1 MKAARR
7 KKGAGARRSGA
18 RWWREIEGLAGLVS
32 LAGLE
37 SLAGMPGGEVL
48 TGFRRR
54 RWQRCAGRSEQ
65 ARYVRA
71 LEKVARCYLAV
82 AAACREF
89 DVLQARSSGGPS
101 AWARP
106 QGEAALERA
115 KEAATM
121 AAMLREGLGE

>member
-1 MKAARR
+1 MKSKHG
-7 KKGAGARRSGA
+7 KKGAAARRSGA
-18 RWWREIEGLAGLVS
+18 RWWRELEGLEGLVS
-32 LAGLE
+32 LDGIE
-37 SLAGMPGGEVL
+37 NLAGMEGGEIL

-54 RWQRCAGRSEQ
+54 RWEECAGRSEQ

-89 DVLQARSSGGPS
+89 DALQARRSGGPS